1 MSSVVGLH
9 VNAEKRRLEEA
20 KINAESEKT
29 TYVKVN
35 SFGMAPWNFFCIFS
49 FSLLN
54 MNYFCL
60 IIASFLF
67 LFIYLFIYFRCFCFV
82 FFQSIEY
89 LEEQMSSIIQEVTSE
104 LPGVYEK
111 AKFNSQNLIGMLQG
125 LVGFTSAA
133 AAKDPFALIAQT
145 LTLVEESSQRCHLKS
160 LDSYLGSI
168 KQWLTFGKHYKPLV
182 DSSELN
188 FDQMNVS
195 SVPQIMQVHLSR
207 CNF

>member
-1 MSSVVGLH
+1 
-9 VNAEKRRLEEA
+9 
-20 KINAESEKT
+20 
-29 TYVKVN
+29 
-35 SFGMAPWNFFCIFS
+35 
-49 FSLLN
+49 

-67 LFIYLFIYFRCFCFV
+67 LFIYLFIYLLIFIYFRCFCFV
-82 FFQSIEY
+82 FCQSIEY

-104 LPGVYEK
+104 LPGVYKK

-133 AAKDPFALIAQT
+133 AAKDPFALNDQT
-145 LTLVEESSQRCHLKS
+145 LTLADESSQRCHLKS

-195 SVPQIMQVHLSR
+195 SVPQIMQVRLSR
-207 CNF
+207 CSF

>member
-1 MSSVVGLH
+1 
-9 VNAEKRRLEEA
+9 
-20 KINAESEKT
+20 
-29 TYVKVN
+29 
-35 SFGMAPWNFFCIFS
+35 
-49 FSLLN
+49 

-60 IIASFLF
+60 ISLLF
-67 LFIYLFIYFRCFCFV
+67 FSYLFIYLFIYFRCFCFV
-82 FFQSIEY
+82 FCQSIEY
-89 LEEQMSSIIQEVTSE
+89 LEEHMSSIIQEVTSE
-104 LPGVYEK
+104 LPGVYKK

-125 LVGFTSAA
+125 LVGFAA
-133 AAKDPFALIAQT
+133 AGAAKDPFALIDQT
-145 LTLVEESSQRCHLKS
+145 LTLAEESSQRCHLKS

>member
-1 MSSVVGLH
+1 
-9 VNAEKRRLEEA
+9 
-20 KINAESEKT
+20 
-29 TYVKVN
+29 
-35 SFGMAPWNFFCIFS
+35 
-49 FSLLN
+49 
-54 MNYFCL
+54 
-60 IIASFLF
+60 
-67 LFIYLFIYFRCFCFV
+67 
-82 FFQSIEY
+82 
-89 LEEQMSSIIQEVTSE
+89 MSSIIQEVTSE
-104 LPGVYEK
+104 LPGVYKK

-125 LVGFTSAA
+125 LVGFAA
-133 AAKDPFALIAQT
+133 AGAAKDPFAFIDQT
-145 LTLVEESSQRCHLKS
+145 LTLAEESSQRCHLKS